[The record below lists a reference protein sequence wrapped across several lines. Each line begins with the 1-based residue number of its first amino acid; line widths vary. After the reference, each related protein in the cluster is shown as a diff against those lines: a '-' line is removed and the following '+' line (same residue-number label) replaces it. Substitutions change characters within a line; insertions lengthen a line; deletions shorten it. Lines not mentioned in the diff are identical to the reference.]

1 MIAFDPLPPEIEAQ
15 WRELRSPN
23 EETLLAAMSDIR
35 HDGRFGVR
43 WLVLTDRRVVVLPHM
58 APGANGA
65 VDISLAEVSDAR
77 AEPLVGGGRLEV
89 NVQGNFTPIMEY
101 SSSLGAK
108 FTEIARGIQQL
119 AKDEPFAVT
128 TDIPRARC
136 QKCQA
141 LLPDRE
147 RNCPRCVR
155 KMAVMLRIAS
165 YLKPYKPLAAV
176 LILAT
181 LGRALL
187 QLTPP
192 LITRTII
199 DDVLAPDG
207 LASVLA
213 VDGLL
218 PNENYA
224 LLAWLVAALVAV
236 NLATGGLEVAGSW
249 VGAWLSTRVIAN
261 MRAQLYQVLE
271 RMSLTFH
278 NRKGQGNLLS
288 LVTRDT
294 ESLNYFLIDGAPY
307 LVVNSVML
315 FGVLTILL
323 LMSWQVTLLV
333 LLPVPFVVMGG
344 TALVKRMRLLWSRV
358 SQNWALLHGQLNESL
373 LGIRVAKAFAQEE
386 AEIGR
391 FDRRNEAVAR
401 ATVREARFWDSSFA
415 ILNFIT
421 GAGVFIAWYAGG
433 REVIGGDL
441 TLGSL
446 MAFIQLLWMLY
457 GPLQWFNRI
466 YNWMSRALVGADRI
480 FDVMDTPTEPYA
492 EPGKLTPRPL
502 RGEVEFREVTFGY
515 DKTKPV
521 LKKVDLHVQPGEMVG
536 LVGKSGAG
544 KSTTAHLVCRF
555 YEVDH
560 GEVLIDG
567 YDIRDIELT
576 CLRDQ
581 IGVVLQEP
589 FLFSGTILENIRYS
603 KPTAELAEVIAAA
616 RAANAHNFIVAKPE
630 GYDTL
635 VGERGNRLSVGEK
648 QRVSIARA
656 VLKDPRILI
665 LDEATASVDTETEFE
680 IQQAIARL
688 IKGRTTFAIAH
699 RLSTLRNADRLV
711 VMDEGAVVE
720 VGTHEELLAKR
731 GIYYKLV
738 EMQRTVSRLRAVE
751 R

>member
-1 MIAFDPLPPEIEAQ
+1 MVIFDQPYPEVVAQ
-15 WRELRSPN
+15 WRGLMTSG
-23 EETLLAAMSDIR
+23 EETLLVATSDIR
-35 HDGRFGVR
+35 RDGRFGTR
-43 WLVLTDRRVVVLPHM
+43 WIVVTDRRVAVLSEPE
-58 APGANGA
+58 PGTNGDGFDPEA
-65 VDISLAEVSDAR
+65 VNLELSQISDAR
-77 AEPLVGGGRLEV
+77 AEALVGGGRLEV
-89 NVQGNFTPIMEY
+89 RVNGYFTPIIEY
-101 SSSLGAK
+101 SSSLAAK

-136 QKCQA
+136 QRCQA

-165 YLKPYKPLAAV
+165 YLAPYKPLAAILV
-176 LILAT
+176 LAT
-181 LGRALL
+181 LGRALV

-192 LITRTII
+192 LITRTMV
-199 DDVLAPDG
+199 DDVLVPRENF
-207 LASVLA
+207 
-213 VDGLL
+213 GLL
-218 PNENYA
+218 A
-224 LLAWLVAALVAV
+224 LLVAALVGAHV
-236 NLATGGLEVAGSW
+236 TTGGLEVAGSW
-249 VGAWLSTRVIAN
+249 VGSWLSTRVIAN

-278 NRKGQGNLLS
+278 NRKGQGPLLS

-307 LVVNSVML
+307 LVVNTVML
-315 FGVLTILL
+315 LGVLVILL
-323 LMSWQVTLLV
+323 LMSWQVTLVV
-333 LLPVPFVVMGG
+333 LIPVPLVVLGG
-344 TALVKRMRLLWSRV
+344 TALVKRMRVLWSRV

-386 AEIGR
+386 AEIDR

-401 ATVREARFWDSSFA
+401 ATVHEARFWDSSFA
-415 ILNFIT
+415 ILNFVT
-421 GAGVFIAWYAGG
+421 GSGIFIAWFFGG
-433 REVIGGDL
+433 SAVLNDSLSLGDL
-441 TLGSL
+441 I
-446 MAFIQLLWMLY
+446 AFIQFLWMLY

-492 EPGKLTPRPL
+492 APGKLEMRPL
-502 RGEVEFREVTFGY
+502 RGEVEFEEVTFGY

-521 LKKVDLHVQPGEMVG
+521 LKKIDLQVEPGEMIG

-544 KSTTAHLVCRF
+544 KSTLAHLVCRF
-555 YEVDH
+555 YESDH
-560 GEVLIDG
+560 GTVRIDG
-567 YDIRDIELT
+567 HDIRDIELT

-589 FLFSGTILENIRYS
+589 FLFSGTVLENIRYA
-603 KPTAELAEVIAAA
+603 KPTADVPEVIAAA
-616 RAANAHNFIVAKPE
+616 RAANAHDFIVAKPE

-665 LDEATASVDTETEFE
+665 LDEATASVDTETEFA
-680 IQQAIARL
+680 IQQAISRL

-711 VMDEGAVVE
+711 VLEEGTVAE
-720 VGTHEELLAKR
+720 VGTHDELLAKR
-731 GIYYKLV
+731 GIYCKLV

>member
-1 MIAFDPLPPEIEAQ
+1 MVVFDSLPPEIEAQ
-15 WRELRSPN
+15 WGELILPG
-23 EETLLAAMSDIR
+23 EETLLVAMSDIR
-35 HDGRFGVR
+35 HDGHFGVR
-43 WLVLTDRRVVVLPHM
+43 WMLLTNKRVVVLSDQ
-58 APGANGA
+58 APG
-65 VDISLAEVSDAR
+65 VDGQMSIDLAEISDAR
-77 AEPLVGGGRLEV
+77 AEPLVGGGRLEIRR
-89 NVQGNFTPIMEY
+89 NGYFTPIIEY

-136 QKCQA
+136 QKCQS

-155 KMAVMLRIAS
+155 KMAVFLRIAS

-181 LGRALL
+181 LGRAVL

-192 LITRTII
+192 LITRTMI
-199 DDVLAPDG
+199 DDVLVPR
-207 LASVLA
+207 
-213 VDGLL
+213 
-218 PNENYA
+218 ENFA
-224 LLAWLVAALVAV
+224 LLAWLVAALVGV
-236 NLATGGLEVAGSW
+236 NLATGGLEVVGSW

-261 MRAQLYQVLE
+261 MRARLYQVLE

-333 LLPVPFVVMGG
+333 LLPVPFVVLGG
-344 TALVKRMRLLWSRV
+344 TALVKRMRVLWSRV

-386 AEIGR
+386 AEIDR

-415 ILNFIT
+415 VLNFVT
-421 GAGVFIAWYAGG
+421 GAGVFIAWFAGG
-433 REVIGGDL
+433 SAVLGG
-441 TLGSL
+441 TLSLGEL

-492 EPGKLTPRPL
+492 QLGKLTPRPL

-521 LKKVDLHVQPGEMVG
+521 LKKVDLHVHPGEMVG

-567 YDIRDIELT
+567 HDIRDIELT

-589 FLFSGTILENIRYS
+589 FLFSGTILENIRYA
-603 KPTAELAEVIAAA
+603 KPEADLPEVIAAA
-616 RAANAHNFIVAKPE
+616 RAANAHDFIVAKPE
-630 GYDTL
+630 GYDSL

-665 LDEATASVDTETEFE
+665 LDEATASVDTETEFA
-680 IQQAIARL
+680 IQQAISRL

-711 VMDEGAVVE
+711 VMDEGTVAE
-720 VGTHEELLAKR
+720 IGTHDELLSKR
-731 GIYYKLV
+731 GIYYRLV

>member
-1 MIAFDPLPPEIEAQ
+1 MSESSTVIFDQPHPEIVAE
-15 WRELRSPN
+15 WRALMAPG
-23 EETLLAAMSDIR
+23 EETLLVATSDVR
-35 HDGRFGVR
+35 RDGRFGVQ
-43 WLVLTDRRVVVLPHM
+43 WIVLTDKRVVVLPEPEPGVNGDGVEADVVNLEM
-58 APGANGA
+58 AE
-65 VDISLAEVSDAR
+65 ITDAR

-89 NVQGNFTPIMEY
+89 KLNGYFTPIVEY
-101 SSSLGAK
+101 SSSLAAK
-108 FTEIARGIQQL
+108 FTEVARGIQQL

-136 QKCQA
+136 QRCQA
-141 LLPDRE
+141 LLPDRD

-155 KMAVMLRIAS
+155 KMAVMLRIAG
-165 YLKPYKPLAAV
+165 YLKPYWPLAAV
-176 LILAT
+176 LVVTT
-181 LGRALL
+181 LGRALV

-192 LITRTII
+192 LITRAMI
-199 DDVLAPDG
+199 DNVLVPR
-207 LASVLA
+207 
-213 VDGLL
+213 
-218 PNENYA
+218 ENFV
-224 LLAWLVAALVAV
+224 LLAWLVAGLVAAS
-236 NLATGGLEVAGSW
+236 LATGGLEIAGGW
-249 VGAWLSTRVIAN
+249 VGSWLSTRVIAN

-278 NRKGQGNLLS
+278 NRKGQGPLLS

-315 FGVLTILL
+315 VGVLVILL
-323 LMSWQVTLLV
+323 LMSWQVTLFV
-333 LLPVPFVVMGG
+333 LLPVPFVVLGG
-344 TALVKRMRLLWSRV
+344 TALVKRMRVLWSRV

-386 AEIGR
+386 AEIER

-401 ATVREARFWDSSFA
+401 ATVHEARYWDSSFA
-415 ILNFIT
+415 ILNFVT
-421 GAGVFIAWYAGG
+421 GSGVFIAWFVGG
-433 REVIGGDL
+433 SAVIDGPL
-441 TLGSL
+441 TLGGL
-446 MAFIQLLWMLY
+446 MAFIHYLWMLY

-480 FDVMDTPTEPYA
+480 FDVIDTPTEPYA
-492 EPGKLTPRPL
+492 APGKLNIRPL
-502 RGEVEFREVTFGY
+502 RGEVEFRKVTFGY

-521 LKKVDLHVQPGEMVG
+521 LKKVGLRVEPGEMIG

-544 KSTTAHLVCRF
+544 KSTLAHLVCRF
-555 YEVDH
+555 YEADH
-560 GEVLIDG
+560 GEVIIDG
-567 YDIRDIELT
+567 HDIRDIELT

-589 FLFSGTILENIRYS
+589 FLFSGTVLENIRYA
-603 KPTAELAEVIAAA
+603 KPTAELPEVIAAA
-616 RAANAHNFIVAKPE
+616 RAANAHDFIVAKPE

-665 LDEATASVDTETEFE
+665 LDEATASVDTETEFA
-680 IQQAIARL
+680 IQQAISRL

-711 VMDEGAVVE
+711 VLEEGAVAE
-720 VGTHEELLAKR
+720 VGTHDELLAKR
-731 GIYYKLV
+731 GIYHNLV
-738 EMQRTVSRLRAVE
+738 EMQRTVSRIKAVE

>member
-1 MIAFDPLPPEIEAQ
+1 MVVFDTLPPEIEAQ
-15 WRELRSPN
+15 WLELKSPG
-23 EETLLAAMSDIR
+23 EETLLVAMSDIR

-43 WLVLTDRRVVVLPHM
+43 WMLLTDKRVIVLPHL
-58 APGANGA
+58 APGVDGA
-65 VDISLAEVSDAR
+65 VSMDLSEISDAR

-89 NVQGNFTPIMEY
+89 NWKGHFTPIIEY

-136 QKCQA
+136 QKCQS

-165 YLKPYKPLAAV
+165 YLAPYKPLAAV
-176 LILAT
+176 LVLTT

-187 QLTPP
+187 NLTPP
-192 LITRTII
+192 LISRTLI
-199 DDVLAPDG
+199 DDVLAPNVLESG
-207 LASVLA
+207 VRAPTESLAM
-213 VDGLL
+213 
-218 PNENYA
+218 
-224 LLAWLVAALVAV
+224 LAWLVAALVAV
-236 NLATGGLEVAGSW
+236 NLGTGGLEVAGSW
-249 VGAWLSTRVIAN
+249 IGAWLSTRVIAN

-307 LVVNSVML
+307 LVVHSATL
-315 FGVLTILL
+315 LGVLVILL
-323 LMSWQVTLLV
+323 LMSWQVTLFV
-333 LLPVPFVVMGG
+333 LLPVPFVVLGG

-386 AEIGR
+386 AEISR

-401 ATVREARFWDSSFA
+401 ATVHEARFWDSSFA
-415 ILNFIT
+415 ILNFVT
-421 GAGVFIAWYAGG
+421 GAGVFIAWYFGG
-433 REVIGGDL
+433 RAVIGGDL
-441 TLGSL
+441 TFGSL
-446 MAFIQLLWMLY
+446 YAFTHYLWMLY

-480 FDVMDTPTEPYA
+480 FDVMDTPTEPYDQ
-492 EPGKLTPRPL
+492 PGKLTPRPL

-521 LKKVDLHVQPGEMVG
+521 LKKVDLHVQPGEMIG

-544 KSTTAHLVCRF
+544 KSTTAQLVCRF

-567 YDIRDIELT
+567 HDIRDIELT
-576 CLRDQ
+576 CLREQ

-603 KPTAELAEVIAAA
+603 KPSANLPEVIAAA

-665 LDEATASVDTETEFE
+665 LDEATASVDTETEFA

-711 VMDEGAVVE
+711 VMDEGTVAE
-720 VGTHEELLAKR
+720 IGTHEELLAKR

>member
-1 MIAFDPLPPEIEAQ
+1 MVVFDTLPPDIEAQ
-15 WRELRSPN
+15 WSELILPG
-23 EETLLAAMSDIR
+23 EETLLVAMSDIR

-43 WLVLTDRRVVVLPHM
+43 WMMLTNQRVVVLPQLS
-58 APGANGA
+58 PGIDGA
-65 VDISLAEVSDAR
+65 VSVDLAEISDAR

-89 NVQGNFTPIMEY
+89 SRNGNFTPVIEY

-136 QKCQA
+136 QKCQS

-165 YLKPYKPLAAV
+165 YLAPYKGLAVV
-176 LILAT
+176 LIITT
-181 LGRALL
+181 LGRAVLNWM
-187 QLTPP
+187 PP
-192 LITRTII
+192 LISRTLI
-199 DDVLAPDG
+199 DDVLAPNV
-207 LASVLA
+207 LASDSFVPAESLTM
-213 VDGLL
+213 
-218 PNENYA
+218 
-224 LLAWLVAALVAV
+224 LAWLVAALVAV
-236 NLATGGLEVAGSW
+236 SLANGGLEVAGSW

-271 RMSLTFH
+271 RMSLSFH

-307 LVVNSVML
+307 LVVHSVTL
-315 FGVLTILL
+315 LGVLTILL
-323 LMSWQVTLLV
+323 LMSWQVTLFV
-333 LLPVPFVVMGG
+333 LLPVPFVVLGG

-401 ATVREARFWDSSFA
+401 ATVHEARFWDSSFA
-415 ILNFIT
+415 ILNFVT
-421 GAGVFIAWYAGG
+421 GSGVFIAWFAGG
-433 REVIGGDL
+433 SAVIGGDFSL
-441 TLGSL
+441 GTLI
-446 MAFIQLLWMLY
+446 AFIHYLWMLY

-480 FDVMDTPTEPYA
+480 FDVMDSPTEPYA
-492 EPGKLTPRPL
+492 QPGKLNILPL

-560 GEVLIDG
+560 GDVLIDG
-567 YDIRDIELT
+567 HDIRDIELT

-603 KPTAELAEVIAAA
+603 KPTADLPEVIAAA
-616 RAANAHNFIVAKPE
+616 RAANAHDFIVAKPE
-630 GYDTL
+630 GYDSL

-648 QRVSIARA
+648 QRISIARA

-665 LDEATASVDTETEFE
+665 LDEATASVDTETEYA
-680 IQQAIARL
+680 IQEAISRL

-699 RLSTLRNADRLV
+699 RLSTLRNAHRLV
-711 VMDEGAVVE
+711 VMDEGTVAE
-720 VGTHEELLAKR
+720 IGTHDELLAKR

-738 EMQRTVSRLRAVE
+738 EMQQTVSRLRAVE

>member
-1 MIAFDPLPPEIEAQ
+1 MVVFDTLPPEIEAQ
-15 WRELRSPN
+15 WLELKSPG
-23 EETLLAAMSDIR
+23 EETLLVAMSDIR

-43 WLVLTDRRVVVLPHM
+43 WMLLTDKRVIVLPHL
-58 APGANGA
+58 APGVDGA
-65 VDISLAEVSDAR
+65 VSMGLSEISDAR

-89 NVQGNFTPIMEY
+89 NWNGYFTPIIEY
-101 SSSLGAK
+101 SSSLGDK
-108 FTEIARGIQQL
+108 FAEIARGIQQL

-141 LLPDRE
+141 LLPDRD

-165 YLKPYKPLAAV
+165 YLKPYKPLAAI
-176 LILAT
+176 LILST
-181 LGRALL
+181 FGRALV

-192 LITRTII
+192 LLTRSMV
-199 DDVLAPDG
+199 DDVLVPK
-207 LASVLA
+207 
-213 VDGLL
+213 
-218 PNENYA
+218 ENFG

-236 NLATGGLEVAGSW
+236 NLASGGLQIAGSW
-249 VGAWLSTRVIAN
+249 VSAWLSTRVIAN

-278 NRKGQGNLLS
+278 NRKGQGTLLS

-294 ESLNYFLIDGAPY
+294 ESLNYFLIDGVPY

-315 FGVLTILL
+315 LVAVGILSL
-323 LMSWQVTLLV
+323 LSWQLTLLV
-333 LLPVPFVVMGG
+333 LIPVPIVVLGG
-344 TALVKRMRLLWSRV
+344 GVLLKRMRVLWSRV

-373 LGIRVAKAFAQEE
+373 SGIRVAKAFAQED

-401 ATVREARFWDSSFA
+401 ATVHEARFWDTSFA
-415 ILNFIT
+415 TLNFVT
-421 GAGVFIAWYAGG
+421 GAGVFIAWYVGG
-433 REVIGGDL
+433 RGVITDSLSFGGL
-441 TLGSL
+441 L
-446 MAFIQLLWMLY
+446 AFVQYLWLLY
-457 GPLQWFNRI
+457 GPLQWFNQI

-480 FDVMDTPTEPYA
+480 FDVMDTPTEPYST
-492 EPGKLTPRPL
+492 PGKLTIRPL
-502 RGEVEFREVTFGY
+502 QGEVEFREVTFGY
-515 DKTKPV
+515 EKTKPV
-521 LKKVDLHVQPGEMVG
+521 LKKVDIHVQPGEMVG

-544 KSTTAHLVCRF
+544 KSTLAHLVCRF
-555 YEVDH
+555 YEADY
-560 GEVLIDG
+560 GEIFIDG
-567 YDIRDIELT
+567 HDIRDIELT

-589 FLFSGTILENIRYS
+589 FLFSGTVLENIRYA
-603 KPTAELAEVIAAA
+603 KPMADVPEVIAAA
-616 RAANAHNFIVAKPE
+616 RAANAHDFIVAKPE

-656 VLKDPRILI
+656 VLKDPSILI
-665 LDEATASVDTETEFE
+665 LDEATASVDTETEYA
-680 IQQAIARL
+680 IQQAISRL
-688 IKGRTTFAIAH
+688 IRGRTTFAIAH

-711 VMDEGAVVE
+711 VLEEGGVAE
-720 VGTHEELLAKR
+720 VGTHDELLAKR
-731 GIYYKLV
+731 GIYHKLV
-738 EMQRTVSRLRAVE
+738 EMQRTVSSLRAVE

>member
-1 MIAFDPLPPEIEAQ
+1 MVVFDTLPPEIEAQ
-15 WRELRSPN
+15 WRESVLPG
-23 EETLLAAMSDIR
+23 EETLLVAMSDIR

-43 WLVLTDRRVVVLPHM
+43 WIMLTNKRVVVLSDQ
-58 APGANGA
+58 APGVNGA
-65 VDISLAEVSDAR
+65 VSMDLTEISDAR

-89 NVQGNFTPIMEY
+89 KRNGYFTPVIEY

-165 YLKPYKPLAAV
+165 YLAPYKFLAVALV
-176 LILAT
+176 LTT
-181 LGRALL
+181 LGRSLL
-187 QLTPP
+187 NLAPP
-192 LITRTII
+192 QISRILI
-199 DDVLAPDG
+199 DDVLAPN
-207 LASVLA
+207 VLA
-213 VDGLL
+213 QGLRTPSESL
-218 PNENYA
+218 V

-236 NLATGGLEVAGSW
+236 NLGNGGLEVAGSW
-249 VGAWLSTRVIAN
+249 IGAWLSTRVIAN

-307 LVVNSVML
+307 LVVHSATL
-315 FGVLTILL
+315 LGILTILL
-323 LMSWQVTLLV
+323 LMSWQVTLFV
-333 LLPVPFVVMGG
+333 LLPAPFVVMGG
-344 TALVKRMRLLWSRV
+344 TVLVKRMRLLWSRV

-386 AEIGR
+386 AEIDR

-401 ATVREARFWDSSFA
+401 STIHEARFWDSSFA
-415 ILNFIT
+415 ILNFVT
-421 GAGVFIAWYAGG
+421 GAGIFIAWYFGG
-433 REVIGGDL
+433 RAVIGGDL
-441 TLGSL
+441 SLGDL
-446 MAFIQLLWMLY
+446 VAFIHYLWMLY

-480 FDVMDTPTEPYA
+480 FDVMDTPTEPFGQ
-492 EPGKLTPRPL
+492 PGKLTPRPL

-521 LKKVDLHVQPGEMVG
+521 LKKIDLHVQPGEMIG

-555 YEVDH
+555 YEADH

-567 YDIRDIELT
+567 HDIRDIELT

-603 KPTAELAEVIAAA
+603 KPTADLPEVIAAA
-616 RAANAHNFIVAKPE
+616 RAANAHDFIVAKPE

-635 VGERGNRLSVGEK
+635 VGERGNRLSTGEK

-665 LDEATASVDTETEFE
+665 LDEATASVDTETEFA
-680 IQQAIARL
+680 IQQAISRL

-711 VMDEGAVVE
+711 VMEEGAVAE
-720 VGTHEELLAKR
+720 IGTHEELLSKR
-731 GIYYKLV
+731 GIYHKLV

>member
-23 EETLLAAMSDIR
+23 EETLLVAMSDIL

-43 WLVLTDRRVVVLPHM
+43 WIVLTDKRVVVLPHL
-58 APGANGA
+58 APGADGA
-65 VDISLAEVSDAR
+65 LDIDLAEVSDAR

-89 NVQGNFTPIMEY
+89 NLQGHFTPIIEY

-141 LLPDRE
+141 LLPDRD

-155 KMAVMLRIAS
+155 KMAVLLRIAS
-165 YLKPYKPLAAV
+165 YLAPYKVLAVV
-176 LILAT
+176 LVLTT
-181 LGRALL
+181 LGRSLL
-187 QLTPP
+187 NLAPP
-192 LITRTII
+192 FISRSLI
-199 DDVLAPDG
+199 DDVLAPN
-207 LASVLA
+207 VLELGVRTPA
-213 VDGLL
+213 ESLT
-218 PNENYA
+218 
-224 LLAWLVAALVAV
+224 LLAWLVAALVGV
-236 NLATGGLEVAGSW
+236 NLANGGLEVAGSW
-249 VGAWLSTRVIAN
+249 IGAWLSTRVIAN

-271 RMSLTFH
+271 RMSLSFH

-307 LVVNSVML
+307 LVVHSATL
-315 FGVLTILL
+315 LGVLTILL
-323 LMSWQVTLLV
+323 LMSWQVTLFV

-401 ATVREARFWDSSFA
+401 ATVHEARFWDSSFA
-415 ILNFIT
+415 ILNFVT
-421 GAGVFIAWYAGG
+421 GAGVFIAWYFGG
-433 REVIGGDL
+433 RAVIGGEL
-441 TLGSL
+441 TLGTL
-446 MAFIQLLWMLY
+446 YAFIHYLWLLY

-502 RGEVEFREVTFGY
+502 RGEVALREVTFGY

-521 LKKVDLHVQPGEMVG
+521 LKKVDLDVRPGEMVG

-544 KSTTAHLVCRF
+544 KSTLAHLVCRF
-555 YEVDH
+555 YEADH
-560 GEVLIDG
+560 GQVLIDG
-567 YDIRDIELT
+567 HDIRDIELT

-603 KPTAELAEVIAAA
+603 KPTADLPEVIAAA
-616 RAANAHNFIVAKPE
+616 RAANAHDFIVAKPE

-665 LDEATASVDTETEFE
+665 LDEATASVDTETEFA

-688 IKGRTTFAIAH
+688 IRGRTTFAIAH

-711 VMDEGAVVE
+711 VLDEGAVAE
-720 VGTHEELLAKR
+720 IGTHEELLAKR

>member
-1 MIAFDPLPPEIEAQ
+1 MIVFDTLPPEIEAQ
-15 WRELRSPN
+15 WGELILPG
-23 EETLLAAMSDIR
+23 EETLLVAMSDIR
-35 HDGRFGVR
+35 HDGQFGVR
-43 WLVLTDRRVVVLPHM
+43 WVLLTNQRVVVLSDQ
-58 APGANGA
+58 APG
-65 VDISLAEVSDAR
+65 VDGQVSIDLSEISDAR

-89 NVQGNFTPIMEY
+89 RRNGYFTPIIEY

-192 LITRTII
+192 LITRTMI
-199 DDVLAPDG
+199 DEVLVPR
-207 LASVLA
+207 
-213 VDGLL
+213 
-218 PNENYA
+218 ENFV
-224 LLAWLVAALVAV
+224 LLAWLVAALVGV

-307 LVVNSVML
+307 LVVNSAML

-333 LLPVPFVVMGG
+333 LLPVPFVVLGG
-344 TALVKRMRLLWSRV
+344 TALVKRMRVLWSRV

-386 AEIGR
+386 AEINR

-401 ATVREARFWDSSFA
+401 ATVHEARFWDSSFA
-415 ILNFIT
+415 VLNFVT
-421 GAGVFIAWYAGG
+421 GAGVFIAWFAGG
-433 REVIGGDL
+433 SAVLGGAL
-441 TLGSL
+441 SLGDL

-466 YNWMSRALVGADRI
+466 YSWMSRALVGADRI
-480 FDVMDTPTEPYA
+480 FDVMDTPTEPFA
-492 EPGKLTPRPL
+492 QPGKVTPHPL

-521 LKKVDLHVQPGEMVG
+521 LKKIDLHVQPGEMVG

-555 YEVDH
+555 YEADH

-567 YDIRDIELT
+567 HDIRDIELT

-589 FLFSGTILENIRYS
+589 FLFSGTILENIRYA
-603 KPTAELAEVIAAA
+603 KPEADLPEVIAAA
-616 RAANAHNFIVAKPE
+616 RAANAHDFIVAKPE

-635 VGERGNRLSVGEK
+635 VGERGNRLSTGEK

-665 LDEATASVDTETEFE
+665 LDEATASVDTETEFA
-680 IQQAIARL
+680 IQQAISRL

-711 VMDEGAVVE
+711 VMDEGTVAE
-720 VGTHEELLAKR
+720 IGTHDELLSKR
-731 GIYYKLV
+731 GIYSKLV
-738 EMQRTVSRLRAVE
+738 EMQQTVSRLRAVE

>member
-1 MIAFDPLPPEIEAQ
+1 MVIFDELPPEIAAQ
-15 WRELRSPN
+15 WGKQKSPG
-23 EETLLAAMSDIR
+23 EETLLVAMSDIR
-35 HDGRFGVR
+35 HDGQFGVR
-43 WLVLTDRRVVVLPHM
+43 WIMLTDKRVVVLSDQ
-58 APGANGA
+58 APGVDGA
-65 VDISLAEVSDAR
+65 VSMDFSEISDAR

-89 NVQGNFTPIMEY
+89 KRNGYFTPVIEY

-147 RNCPRCVR
+147 RNCPRCVQ
-155 KMAVMLRIAS
+155 KMAVILRIAR
-165 YLKPYKPLAAV
+165 YLAPYKFLAALLV
-176 LILAT
+176 ITT

-187 QLTPP
+187 NLIPP
-192 LITRTII
+192 LISRTLI
-199 DDVLAPDG
+199 DDVLAPTVIEAG
-207 LASVLA
+207 IRTPSESLV
-213 VDGLL
+213 
-218 PNENYA
+218 

-236 NLATGGLEVAGSW
+236 NLGTGGLEVAGSW
-249 VGAWLSTRVIAN
+249 IGAWLSTRVIAN

-307 LVVNSVML
+307 LVVHTVTL
-315 FGVLTILL
+315 LGVLTILL
-323 LMSWQVTLLV
+323 LMSWQVTLFV

-401 ATVREARFWDSSFA
+401 ATVQEARFWDGSFA
-415 ILNFIT
+415 ILNFVT

-433 REVIGGDL
+433 SAIIGGTL
-441 TLGSL
+441 SLGSL
-446 MAFIQLLWMLY
+446 VAFIQFLWMLY

-480 FDVMDTPTEPYA
+480 FDVMDTPTEPFGQ
-492 EPGKLTPRPL
+492 PGKLTPRPL

-521 LKKVDLHVQPGEMVG
+521 LKKIDLHVQPGEMIG

-555 YEVDH
+555 FEADH

-567 YDIRDIELT
+567 HDIRDIELT

-603 KPTAELAEVIAAA
+603 KPTADLPEVIAAA
-616 RAANAHNFIVAKPE
+616 RAANAHDFIVAKPE

-635 VGERGNRLSVGEK
+635 VGERGNRLSTGEK

-665 LDEATASVDTETEFE
+665 LDEATASVDTETEFA
-680 IQQAIARL
+680 IQQAISRL

-711 VMDEGAVVE
+711 VMDEGTVAE
-720 VGTHEELLAKR
+720 IGTHEELLAKR
-731 GIYYKLV
+731 GIYHKLV

>member
-1 MIAFDPLPPEIEAQ
+1 MVVFDTLPPEIEAQ
-15 WRELRSPN
+15 WRESVLPG
-23 EETLLAAMSDIR
+23 EETLLVAMSDIR

-43 WLVLTDRRVVVLPHM
+43 WIMLTNKRVVVLSDQ
-58 APGANGA
+58 APGVDGA
-65 VDISLAEVSDAR
+65 VSIDFSEISDAR

-89 NVQGNFTPIMEY
+89 KRSGYFTPVIEY

-141 LLPDRE
+141 LLPDRD

-165 YLKPYKPLAAV
+165 YLKPYKALAAV
-176 LILAT
+176 LVIAT
-181 LGRALL
+181 LGRALV
-187 QLTPP
+187 QLLPP
-192 LITRTII
+192 LITRTMI

-207 LASVLA
+207 LANVLA

-218 PNENYA
+218 PKENYA
-224 LLAWLVAALVAV
+224 LLAWLVAALVAAS
-236 NLATGGLEVAGSW
+236 LATGGLEIVGGW
-249 VGAWLSTRVIAN
+249 VGSWLSTHVIAN

-294 ESLNYFLIDGAPY
+294 ESLNSFLIDGAPY

-315 FGVLTILL
+315 LGVLVILL
-323 LMSWQVTLLV
+323 LMSWQVTIFV
-333 LLPVPFVVMGG
+333 LLPVPFVVLGG
-344 TALVKRMRLLWSRV
+344 TALVKRMRVLWSRV

-386 AEIGR
+386 AEIDR
-391 FDRRNEAVAR
+391 FDRRNEAVTR
-401 ATVREARFWDSSFA
+401 ATVHEARFWDSSFA
-415 ILNFIT
+415 VLNFVT
-421 GAGVFIAWYAGG
+421 GSGIFIAWYFGG
-433 REVIGGDL
+433 RAVIGGDL
-441 TLGSL
+441 SLGDL
-446 MAFIQLLWMLY
+446 VAFIQYLWMLY
-457 GPLQWFNRI
+457 GPLQWFNQI

-480 FDVMDTPTEPYA
+480 FDVIDTPTEPYA
-492 EPGKLTPRPL
+492 VPGKLTIHPL
-502 RGEVEFREVTFGY
+502 RGDVEFREVTFGY

-555 YEVDH
+555 YEADH

-567 YDIRDIELT
+567 HDIRDIELN

-589 FLFSGTILENIRYS
+589 FLFSGTILENIRYA
-603 KPTAELAEVIAAA
+603 KPEAELPEVIAAA
-616 RAANAHNFIVAKPE
+616 RAANAHDFIVAKPE
-630 GYDTL
+630 GYDAL

-665 LDEATASVDTETEFE
+665 LDEATASVDTETEFA
-680 IQQAIARL
+680 IQQAISRL

-699 RLSTLRNADRLV
+699 RLSTLRNADRLI
-711 VMDEGAVVE
+711 VMEEGIVAE
-720 VGTHEELLAKR
+720 IGTHEELLAKR
-731 GIYYKLV
+731 GIYQKLV

>member
-1 MIAFDPLPPEIEAQ
+1 MVVFDPLPPEIEAQ
-15 WRELRSPN
+15 WRELKSPG
-23 EETLLAAMSDIR
+23 EETLLVAMSDIR

-43 WLVLTDRRVVVLPHM
+43 WMLLTDKRVIVLPHL
-58 APGANGA
+58 APGVDGA
-65 VDISLAEVSDAR
+65 VSMGLSEISDAR

-89 NVQGNFTPIMEY
+89 NWKGHFTPIVEY

-136 QKCQA
+136 QKCQS
-141 LLPDRE
+141 LLPDRD

-165 YLKPYKPLAAV
+165 YLEPYKPLAAV
-176 LILAT
+176 LIVAT

-192 LITRTII
+192 LITRTIV
-199 DDVLAPDG
+199 DDVL
-207 LASVLA
+207 LVST
-213 VDGLL
+213 
-218 PNENYA
+218 EKFA
-224 LLAWLVAALVAV
+224 LLAWLVAALVAL

-315 FGVLTILL
+315 LGVVTILL

-333 LLPVPFVVMGG
+333 LLPVPFVVLGG
-344 TALVKRMRLLWSRV
+344 TALVKRMRVLWSRV

-386 AEIGR
+386 AEVGR
-391 FDRRNEAVAR
+391 FNRRNEAVAR

-415 ILNFIT
+415 VLNFVT

-433 REVIGGDL
+433 REVIGGSL
-441 TLGSL
+441 TLGEL
-446 MAFIQLLWMLY
+446 MAFIQYLWMLY

-492 EPGKLTPRPL
+492 EPGKLTLRPL

-521 LKKVDLHVQPGEMVG
+521 LKKVDLDVRPGEMIG

-544 KSTTAHLVCRF
+544 KSTLAHLVCRF
-555 YEVDH
+555 YEADH
-560 GEVLIDG
+560 GVVLVDSH
-567 YDIRDIELT
+567 DIRDIELT

-589 FLFSGTILENIRYS
+589 FLFSGTILENIRFA
-603 KPTAELAEVIAAA
+603 KPEADLPEVIAAA

-665 LDEATASVDTETEFE
+665 LDEATASVDTETEFV
-680 IQQAIARL
+680 IQQAIGRL

-711 VMDEGAVVE
+711 VMDEGTVAE
-720 VGTHEELLAKR
+720 IGTHEELLAKR

>member
-1 MIAFDPLPPEIEAQ
+1 MIVFDPLPPEIEAQ
-15 WRELRSPN
+15 RRESMAPD
-23 EETLLAAMSDIR
+23 EETLLVAMSDIR

-43 WLVLTDRRVVVLPHM
+43 WMLLTNQRVVVLSDL
-58 APGANGA
+58 APGVDGA
-65 VDISLAEVSDAR
+65 VSMDLSEISDAR
-77 AEPLVGGGRLEV
+77 AEPIVGGGRLEV
-89 NVQGNFTPIMEY
+89 KRNGHFAPIIEY

-147 RNCPRCVR
+147 RNCPRCVH

-192 LITRTII
+192 LITRTMI
-199 DDVLAPDG
+199 DDVLVPR
-207 LASVLA
+207 
-213 VDGLL
+213 
-218 PNENYA
+218 ENFT

-323 LMSWQVTLLV
+323 LMSWQVTILV
-333 LLPVPFVVMGG
+333 LLPVPFVVLGG
-344 TALVKRMRLLWSRV
+344 TALVKRMRVLWSRV
-358 SQNWALLHGQLNESL
+358 SQDWALLHGQLNESL

-415 ILNFIT
+415 VLNFVT
-421 GAGVFIAWYAGG
+421 GAGVFIAWFAGG
-433 REVIGGDL
+433 SAVLGGAL
-441 TLGSL
+441 SLGDL

-492 EPGKLTPRPL
+492 QPGKLTPRPL

-521 LKKVDLHVQPGEMVG
+521 LKKVDLHVQPGEMIG

-555 YEVDH
+555 YEADH
-560 GEVLIDG
+560 GMVLIDG
-567 YDIRDIELT
+567 IDIRDIELT

-589 FLFSGTILENIRYS
+589 FLFSGTVLENIRYA
-603 KPTAELAEVIAAA
+603 KPEADLPEVIAAA
-616 RAANAHNFIVAKPE
+616 RAANAHDFIVAKPE

-648 QRVSIARA
+648 QRISIARA

-665 LDEATASVDTETEFE
+665 LDEATASVDTETEFA
-680 IQQAIARL
+680 IQQAISRL

-711 VMDEGAVVE
+711 VMDEGTVAE
-720 VGTHEELLAKR
+720 IGTHDELLSKQ

-738 EMQRTVSRLRAVE
+738 EMQQTVSRLRAVE

>member
-1 MIAFDPLPPEIEAQ
+1 MVVFDPLPPEIEAQ
-15 WRELRSPN
+15 WRELKSPG
-23 EETLLAAMSDIR
+23 EETLLVAMSDIR

-43 WLVLTDRRVVVLPHM
+43 WMLLTDKRVMVLPHL
-58 APGANGA
+58 APGVNGA
-65 VDISLAEVSDAR
+65 VSMDLSEISDAR

-89 NVQGNFTPIMEY
+89 NWKGHFTPIVEY

-136 QKCQA
+136 QKCQS

-165 YLKPYKPLAAV
+165 YLEPYKPLAAV
-176 LILAT
+176 LIVAT

-192 LITRTII
+192 LITRTIV
-199 DDVLAPDG
+199 DDVL
-207 LASVLA
+207 LVST
-213 VDGLL
+213 
-218 PNENYA
+218 EKFA
-224 LLAWLVAALVAV
+224 LLAWLVAALVAL

-315 FGVLTILL
+315 LGVVTILL

-333 LLPVPFVVMGG
+333 LLPVPFVVLGG
-344 TALVKRMRLLWSRV
+344 TALVKRMRVLWSRV

-386 AEIGR
+386 AEVGR
-391 FDRRNEAVAR
+391 FNRRNEAVAR

-415 ILNFIT
+415 VLNFVT

-433 REVIGGDL
+433 REVIGGSL
-441 TLGSL
+441 TLGEL
-446 MAFIQLLWMLY
+446 MAFIQYLWMLY

-521 LKKVDLHVQPGEMVG
+521 LKKVDLDVRPGEMIG

-544 KSTTAHLVCRF
+544 KSTLAHLVCRF

-567 YDIRDIELT
+567 HDIRDIELT

-589 FLFSGTILENIRYS
+589 FLFSGTILENIRFA
-603 KPTAELAEVIAAA
+603 KPEADLPEVIAAA
-616 RAANAHNFIVAKPE
+616 RAANAHDFIVAKPE

-665 LDEATASVDTETEFE
+665 LDEATASVDTETEFV
-680 IQQAIARL
+680 IQQAIGRL

-711 VMDEGAVVE
+711 VIDEGTVAE
-720 VGTHEELLAKR
+720 IGTHEELLAKR

>member
-1 MIAFDPLPPEIEAQ
+1 MVVFDTLPPEIEAQ
-15 WRELRSPN
+15 WRELKSPG
-23 EETLLAAMSDIR
+23 EETLLVAMSDIR

-43 WLVLTDRRVVVLPHM
+43 WMLLTDKRVIVLPHL
-58 APGANGA
+58 APGVDGA
-65 VDISLAEVSDAR
+65 VSMDLSEISDAR

-89 NVQGNFTPIMEY
+89 NWKGHFTPIIEY

-136 QKCQA
+136 QKCQS
-141 LLPDRE
+141 LLPDRD

-155 KMAVMLRIAS
+155 KMAVMLRIGS
-165 YLKPYKPLAAV
+165 YLEPYKPLAAV
-176 LILAT
+176 LIVAT

-199 DDVLAPDG
+199 DDVLVPVDD
-207 LASVLA
+207 A
-213 VDGLL
+213 VVPKDNLG
-218 PNENYA
+218 

-236 NLATGGLEVAGSW
+236 NLATGGLEVVGSW

-261 MRAQLYQVLE
+261 MRAQLYEVLE

-307 LVVNSVML
+307 MVVNTVML
-315 FGVLTILL
+315 LGVLVILL

-333 LLPVPFVVMGG
+333 LLPVPFVVLGG
-344 TALVKRMRLLWSRV
+344 TALVKRMRVLWSRV

-373 LGIRVAKAFAQEE
+373 LGIRVAKAFAQED
-386 AEIGR
+386 AEVGR
-391 FDRRNEAVAR
+391 FNRRNEAVAR

-415 ILNFIT
+415 VLNFVT
-421 GAGVFIAWYAGG
+421 GAGVFIAWFAGG
-433 REVIGGDL
+433 REVIGGSL
-441 TLGSL
+441 TLGQL

-492 EPGKLTPRPL
+492 EPGKLTLRPL
-502 RGEVEFREVTFGY
+502 RGEVELREVTFGY

-521 LKKVDLHVQPGEMVG
+521 LKKVDLDVRPGEMIG

-544 KSTTAHLVCRF
+544 KSTLAHLVCRF
-555 YEVDH
+555 YEADH
-560 GEVLIDG
+560 GVVLVDG
-567 YDIRDIELT
+567 HDIRDIELT

-589 FLFSGTILENIRYS
+589 FLFSGTILENIRYA
-603 KPTAELAEVIAAA
+603 KPMADLPEVIAAA

-665 LDEATASVDTETEFE
+665 LDEATASVDTETEFA

-711 VMDEGAVVE
+711 VMDEGTVAE
-720 VGTHEELLAKR
+720 IGTHEELLAKR

>member
-1 MIAFDPLPPEIEAQ
+1 MVIFDQPYPEVVAQ
-15 WRELRSPN
+15 WRGLMTPG
-23 EETLLAAMSDIR
+23 EETLLVATSDIR
-35 HDGRFGVR
+35 RDGRFGTR
-43 WLVLTDRRVVVLPHM
+43 WIVVTDRRVAVLSEPE
-58 APGANGA
+58 PGTNGDGFDPEA
-65 VDISLAEVSDAR
+65 VNLELSQISDAR
-77 AEPLVGGGRLEV
+77 AEALVGGGRLEV
-89 NVQGNFTPIMEY
+89 RVNGYFTPIIEY
-101 SSSLGAK
+101 SSSLAAK

-136 QKCQA
+136 QRCQA

-165 YLKPYKPLAAV
+165 YLAPYKPLAAILV
-176 LILAT
+176 LAT
-181 LGRALL
+181 LGRALV

-192 LITRTII
+192 LITRTMV
-199 DDVLAPDG
+199 DDVLVPRENF
-207 LASVLA
+207 
-213 VDGLL
+213 GLL
-218 PNENYA
+218 A
-224 LLAWLVAALVAV
+224 LLVAALVGAHV
-236 NLATGGLEVAGSW
+236 TTGGLEVAGSW
-249 VGAWLSTRVIAN
+249 VGSWLSTRVIAN

-278 NRKGQGNLLS
+278 NRKGQGPLLS

-307 LVVNSVML
+307 LVVNTVML
-315 FGVLTILL
+315 LGVLVILL
-323 LMSWQVTLLV
+323 LMSWQVTLVV
-333 LLPVPFVVMGG
+333 LIPVPLVVLGG
-344 TALVKRMRLLWSRV
+344 TALVKRMRVLWSRV

-386 AEIGR
+386 AEIDR

-401 ATVREARFWDSSFA
+401 ATVHEARFWDSSFA
-415 ILNFIT
+415 ILNFVT
-421 GAGVFIAWYAGG
+421 GSGIFIAWFFGG
-433 REVIGGDL
+433 SAVLNDSLSLGDL
-441 TLGSL
+441 I
-446 MAFIQLLWMLY
+446 AFIQFLWMLY

-492 EPGKLTPRPL
+492 APGKLEMRPL
-502 RGEVEFREVTFGY
+502 RGEVEFEEVTFGY

-521 LKKVDLHVQPGEMVG
+521 LKKIDLQVEPGEMIG

-544 KSTTAHLVCRF
+544 KSTLAHLVCRF
-555 YEVDH
+555 YESDH
-560 GEVLIDG
+560 GTVRIDG
-567 YDIRDIELT
+567 HDIRDIELT

-589 FLFSGTILENIRYS
+589 FLFSGTVLENIRYA
-603 KPTAELAEVIAAA
+603 KPTADVPEVIAAA
-616 RAANAHNFIVAKPE
+616 RAANAHDFIVAKPE

-665 LDEATASVDTETEFE
+665 LDEATASVDTETEFA
-680 IQQAIARL
+680 IQQAISRL

-711 VMDEGAVVE
+711 VLDEGAVAE
-720 VGTHEELLAKR
+720 VGTHDELLAKR
-731 GIYYKLV
+731 GIYHKLV

>member
-1 MIAFDPLPPEIEAQ
+1 MVVFDTLPPEIEAQ
-15 WRELRSPN
+15 WRESVLPG
-23 EETLLAAMSDIR
+23 EETLLVAMSDIR

-43 WLVLTDRRVVVLPHM
+43 WIMLTNKRVVVLSDH
-58 APGANGA
+58 APGVDGA
-65 VDISLAEVSDAR
+65 VSMDFSEISDAR

-89 NVQGNFTPIMEY
+89 NWRGHFTPIIEY

-165 YLKPYKPLAAV
+165 YLAPYKFLAAALV
-176 LILAT
+176 LTT
-181 LGRALL
+181 LGRSLL
-187 QLTPP
+187 NLAPP
-192 LITRTII
+192 LISRTLI
-199 DDVLAPDG
+199 DDVLAPNVLELG
-207 LASVLA
+207 LRTPSESLV
-213 VDGLL
+213 
-218 PNENYA
+218 

-236 NLATGGLEVAGSW
+236 NLANGGLEVAGSW
-249 VGAWLSTRVIAN
+249 IGAWLSTRVIAN
-261 MRAQLYQVLE
+261 MRARLYQVLE
-271 RMSLTFH
+271 RMSLSFH

-307 LVVNSVML
+307 LVVHSATL
-315 FGVLTILL
+315 LGVLTILL
-323 LMSWQVTLLV
+323 LMSWQVTLFV

-401 ATVREARFWDSSFA
+401 ATVHEARFWDSSFA
-415 ILNFIT
+415 ILNFVT
-421 GAGVFIAWYAGG
+421 GAGVFIAWYFGG
-433 REVIGGDL
+433 RAVIGGDL
-441 TLGSL
+441 TFGTLY
-446 MAFIQLLWMLY
+446 AFIHYLWMLY

-480 FDVMDTPTEPYA
+480 FDVMDTPTEPFA
-492 EPGKLTPRPL
+492 QPGKLTPRPL

-521 LKKVDLHVQPGEMVG
+521 LKKIDLHVQPGEMIG

-555 YEVDH
+555 YEADH
-560 GEVLIDG
+560 GQVLIDG
-567 YDIRDIELT
+567 HDIRDIELT

-603 KPTAELAEVIAAA
+603 KPTADLPEVIAAA
-616 RAANAHNFIVAKPE
+616 RAANAHDFIVAKPE

-635 VGERGNRLSVGEK
+635 VGERGNRLSTGEK

-665 LDEATASVDTETEFE
+665 LDEATASVDTETEFA
-680 IQQAIARL
+680 IQQAISRL

-711 VMDEGAVVE
+711 VMEEGAVAE
-720 VGTHEELLAKR
+720 IGTHEELLSKR
-731 GIYYKLV
+731 GIYHKLV

>member
-1 MIAFDPLPPEIEAQ
+1 MIVFDPLPPEIEALL
-15 WRELRSPN
+15 RESMAPD
-23 EETLLAAMSDIR
+23 EETLLVAMSDIR

-43 WLVLTDRRVVVLPHM
+43 WMLLTNQRVVVLSDQ
-58 APGANGA
+58 APGVDGA
-65 VDISLAEVSDAR
+65 VSMDLSEISDAR

-89 NVQGNFTPIMEY
+89 KRNGHFTPIIEY

-128 TDIPRARC
+128 ADIPRARC

-176 LILAT
+176 LIVAT

-192 LITRTII
+192 LITRTMI
-199 DDVLAPDG
+199 DDVLVPR
-207 LASVLA
+207 
-213 VDGLL
+213 
-218 PNENYA
+218 ENFT

-323 LMSWQVTLLV
+323 LMSWQVTILV
-333 LLPVPFVVMGG
+333 LLPVPFVVLGG
-344 TALVKRMRLLWSRV
+344 TALVKRMRVLWSRV
-358 SQNWALLHGQLNESL
+358 SQDWALLHGQLNESL

-415 ILNFIT
+415 VLNFVT
-421 GAGVFIAWYAGG
+421 GAGVFIAWFAGG
-433 REVIGGDL
+433 SAVLGGAL
-441 TLGSL
+441 SLGDL

-492 EPGKLTPRPL
+492 QPGKLTPRPL

-521 LKKVDLHVQPGEMVG
+521 LKKVDLHVQPGEMIG

-555 YEVDH
+555 YEADH
-560 GEVLIDG
+560 GMVLIDG
-567 YDIRDIELT
+567 IDIRDIELT

-589 FLFSGTILENIRYS
+589 FLFSGTVLENIRYA
-603 KPTAELAEVIAAA
+603 KPEADLPEVIAAA
-616 RAANAHNFIVAKPE
+616 RAANAHDFIVAKPE

-648 QRVSIARA
+648 QRISIARA
-656 VLKDPRILI
+656 VLKDPRVLI
-665 LDEATASVDTETEFE
+665 LDEATASVDTETEFA
-680 IQQAIARL
+680 IQQAISRL

-711 VMDEGAVVE
+711 VMDEGTVAE
-720 VGTHEELLAKR
+720 IGTHEELLSKQ

-738 EMQRTVSRLRAVE
+738 EMQQTVSRLRAVE

>member
-1 MIAFDPLPPEIEAQ
+1 MSESSTVIFDQPHPEIVAE
-15 WRELRSPN
+15 WRALMAPG
-23 EETLLAAMSDIR
+23 EETLLVATSDVR
-35 HDGRFGVR
+35 RDGRFGVR
-43 WLVLTDRRVVVLPHM
+43 WIVVTNKRVVVLSE
-58 APGANGA
+58 AGPGANGA
-65 VDISLAEVSDAR
+65 EIDADAVNLEFTEISDAR

-89 NVQGNFTPIMEY
+89 KLNGYFTPIVEY
-101 SSSLGAK
+101 SSSLAAK
-108 FTEIARGIQQL
+108 FTEIARGIQQV

-136 QKCQA
+136 QRCQA
-141 LLPDRE
+141 LLPDRD

-155 KMAVMLRIAS
+155 KMAVMLRIVS
-165 YLKPYKPLAAV
+165 YLEPYKALAAV
-176 LILAT
+176 LIIAT
-181 LGRALL
+181 FGRAFV
-187 QLTPP
+187 QLVPP

-199 DDVLAPDG
+199 DDVLLVDEKRFAM
-207 LASVLA
+207 LALLVLA
-213 VDGLL
+213 F
-218 PNENYA
+218 
-224 LLAWLVAALVAV
+224 VAA

-249 VGAWLSTRVIAN
+249 VSAGLSTRIIAN

-278 NRKGQGNLLS
+278 NRKGQGPLVS

-294 ESLNYFLIDGAPY
+294 ESLNYFLIDGVPY
-307 LVVNSVML
+307 LVVNTVML
-315 FGVLTILL
+315 LGVLTILL

-333 LLPVPFVVMGG
+333 LIPVPFVVVGG
-344 TALVKRMRLLWSRV
+344 SILVKRMRALWSRV

-373 LGIRVAKAFAQEE
+373 SGIRVAKAFAQEE

-401 ATVREARFWDSSFA
+401 ATIYEARYWDSSFA
-415 ILNFIT
+415 VLNFVT
-421 GAGVFIAWYAGG
+421 GAGVFIAWYFGG
-433 REVIGGDL
+433 RAVIDE
-441 TLGSL
+441 TLSFGSL
-446 MAFIQLLWMLY
+446 MAFIQYLWMLY

-466 YNWMSRALVGADRI
+466 YNWMSRALAGADRV
-480 FDVMDTPTEPYA
+480 FDVIDTPTEPY
-492 EPGKLTPRPL
+492 ESPGTSEVRPL
-502 RGEVEFREVTFGY
+502 RGEVEFRETTFGY

-521 LKKVDLHVQPGEMVG
+521 LKKIDLHVRPGEMVG

-544 KSTTAHLVCRF
+544 KSTLAHLVCRF
-555 YEVDH
+555 YEADH

-567 YDIRDIELT
+567 FNIQDIKLA

-589 FLFSGTILENIRYS
+589 FLFSGTILENIRYA
-603 KPTAELAEVIAAA
+603 KPTAELPEVIAAA
-616 RAANAHNFIVAKPE
+616 RAANAHDFIVAKPE

-665 LDEATASVDTETEFE
+665 LDEATASVDTETEFA
-680 IQQAIARL
+680 IQQAISRL

-711 VMDEGAVVE
+711 VLEEGAVAE
-720 VGTHEELLAKR
+720 VGTHDELLSKR
-731 GIYYKLV
+731 GIYHNLV
-738 EMQRTVSRLRAVE
+738 EMQRTVSRLKAVE

>member
-1 MIAFDPLPPEIEAQ
+1 MVVFDPLPPEIEAQ
-15 WRELRSPN
+15 WRELKSPG
-23 EETLLAAMSDIR
+23 EETLLVAMSDIR

-43 WLVLTDRRVVVLPHM
+43 WMLLTDKRVIVLPHL
-58 APGANGA
+58 APGVDGA
-65 VDISLAEVSDAR
+65 FSMDFSEISDAR

-89 NVQGNFTPIMEY
+89 NWNGYFTPIIEY
-101 SSSLGAK
+101 SSSLGDK

-136 QKCQA
+136 QKCQS
-141 LLPDRE
+141 LLPDRD

-165 YLKPYKPLAAV
+165 YLKPYKPMALVLVAA
-176 LILAT
+176 T
-181 LGRALL
+181 FGRALV
-187 QLTPP
+187 QLMPP
-192 LITRTII
+192 LLERSMV
-199 DDVLAPDG
+199 DDVLVPK
-207 LASVLA
+207 
-213 VDGLL
+213 
-218 PNENYA
+218 ENFG

-236 NLATGGLEVAGSW
+236 NLASGGLQIAGSW

-278 NRKGQGNLLS
+278 NRKGQGTLLS

-315 FGVLTILL
+315 LVALGILSLLNWQLT
-323 LMSWQVTLLV
+323 LMVMI
-333 LLPVPFVVMGG
+333 PVPIVVMGG
-344 TALVKRMRLLWSRV
+344 GILLKRMRVLWSRV

-373 LGIRVAKAFAQEE
+373 SGIRVAKAFAQED

-401 ATVREARFWDSSFA
+401 ATVHEARFWDTSFA
-415 ILNFIT
+415 TLNFVT
-421 GAGVFIAWYAGG
+421 GIGVFIAWYIGG
-433 REVIGGDL
+433 RGVISESLTFGDL
-441 TLGSL
+441 I
-446 MAFIQLLWMLY
+446 AFVHYLWLLY
-457 GPLQWFNRI
+457 GPLQWFNQI
-466 YNWMSRALVGADRI
+466 YSWMSRALVGADRV
-480 FDVMDTPTEPYA
+480 FDVMDTPTEPYSM
-492 EPGKLTPRPL
+492 PGKLTIRPL
-502 RGEVEFREVTFGY
+502 QGEVEFREVTFGY

-521 LKKVDLHVQPGEMVG
+521 LKKVDIHVQPGEMVG

-544 KSTTAHLVCRF
+544 KSTLAHLVCRF
-555 YEVDH
+555 YEADY
-560 GEVLIDG
+560 GEIFIDG
-567 YDIRDIELT
+567 HDIRDIELT

-589 FLFSGTILENIRYS
+589 FLFSGTILENIRYA
-603 KPTAELAEVIAAA
+603 KPMADMPEVIAAA
-616 RAANAHNFIVAKPE
+616 RAANAHDFIVAKPE
-630 GYDTL
+630 GYDSL

-656 VLKDPRILI
+656 VLKDPSILI
-665 LDEATASVDTETEFE
+665 LDEATASVDTETEYA
-680 IQQAIARL
+680 IQQAISRL
-688 IKGRTTFAIAH
+688 IRGRTTFAIAH

-711 VMDEGAVVE
+711 VLDEGGVAE
-720 VGTHEELLAKR
+720 IGTHDELLAKR
-731 GIYYKLV
+731 GIYYNLV
-738 EMQRTVSRLRAVE
+738 EMQRTVSTLRAVE

>member
-1 MIAFDPLPPEIEAQ
+1 MVVFDTLPPEIEAQ
-15 WRELRSPN
+15 WRELESPG
-23 EETLLAAMSDIR
+23 EETLLVAMSDIR

-43 WLVLTDRRVVVLPHM
+43 WMLLTDKRVIVLPHL
-58 APGANGA
+58 APGVDGA
-65 VDISLAEVSDAR
+65 VSMDLSEISDAR

-89 NVQGNFTPIMEY
+89 NWKGHFTPIIEY

-136 QKCQA
+136 QKCQS
-141 LLPDRE
+141 LLPDRD

-155 KMAVMLRIAS
+155 KMAVMLRIGS
-165 YLKPYKPLAAV
+165 YLEPYKPLAAV
-176 LILAT
+176 LIVAT

-199 DDVLAPDG
+199 DDVLVPVDD
-207 LASVLA
+207 A
-213 VDGLL
+213 VVPKDNLG
-218 PNENYA
+218 

-236 NLATGGLEVAGSW
+236 NLATGGLEVVGSW

-261 MRAQLYQVLE
+261 MRAQLYEVLE

-307 LVVNSVML
+307 MVVNTVML
-315 FGVLTILL
+315 LGVLVILL

-333 LLPVPFVVMGG
+333 LLPVPFVVLGG
-344 TALVKRMRLLWSRV
+344 TALVKRMRVLWSRV

-373 LGIRVAKAFAQEE
+373 LGIRVAKAFAQED
-386 AEIGR
+386 AEVGR
-391 FDRRNEAVAR
+391 FNRRNEAVAR

-415 ILNFIT
+415 VLNFVT

-433 REVIGGDL
+433 REVIGGSL
-441 TLGSL
+441 TLGQL

-492 EPGKLTPRPL
+492 EPGKLTLRPL
-502 RGEVEFREVTFGY
+502 RGEVELREVTFGY

-521 LKKVDLHVQPGEMVG
+521 LKKVDLDVRPGEMIG

-544 KSTTAHLVCRF
+544 KSTLAHLVCRF
-555 YEVDH
+555 YEADH
-560 GEVLIDG
+560 GVVLVDG
-567 YDIRDIELT
+567 HDIRDIELT

-589 FLFSGTILENIRYS
+589 FLFSGTILENIRYA
-603 KPTAELAEVIAAA
+603 KPMADLPEVIAAA

-665 LDEATASVDTETEFE
+665 LDEATASVDTETEFA

-711 VMDEGAVVE
+711 VMDEGTVAE
-720 VGTHEELLAKR
+720 IGTHEELLAKR

>member
-1 MIAFDPLPPEIEAQ
+1 M
-15 WRELRSPN
+15 
-23 EETLLAAMSDIR
+23 
-35 HDGRFGVR
+35 
-43 WLVLTDRRVVVLPHM
+43 LPHL
-58 APGANGA
+58 APGVDGA
-65 VDISLAEVSDAR
+65 VSMDLSEITDAR

-89 NVQGNFTPIMEY
+89 NWKGHFTPIIEY

-128 TDIPRARC
+128 TDFPRARC
-136 QKCQA
+136 QKCQS

-165 YLKPYKPLAAV
+165 YLAPYKPLAAV
-176 LILAT
+176 LVLTT

-187 QLTPP
+187 NLTPP
-192 LITRTII
+192 LISRTLI
-199 DDVLAPDG
+199 DDVLAPNVLESG
-207 LASVLA
+207 VRAPTESLAM
-213 VDGLL
+213 
-218 PNENYA
+218 
-224 LLAWLVAALVAV
+224 LAWLVAALVAV
-236 NLATGGLEVAGSW
+236 NLGTGGLEVAGSW
-249 VGAWLSTRVIAN
+249 IGAWLSTRVIAN

-307 LVVNSVML
+307 LVVHSATL
-315 FGVLTILL
+315 LGVLVILL
-323 LMSWQVTLLV
+323 LMSWQVTLFV
-333 LLPVPFVVMGG
+333 LLPVPFVVLGG

-386 AEIGR
+386 AEISR

-401 ATVREARFWDSSFA
+401 ATVHEARFWDSSFA
-415 ILNFIT
+415 ILNFVT
-421 GAGVFIAWYAGG
+421 GAGVFIAWYFGG
-433 REVIGGDL
+433 RAVIGGDL
-441 TLGSL
+441 TFGSL
-446 MAFIQLLWMLY
+446 YAFTHYLWMLY

-480 FDVMDTPTEPYA
+480 FDVMDTPTEPYDQ
-492 EPGKLTPRPL
+492 PGKLTPRPL

-521 LKKVDLHVQPGEMVG
+521 LKKVDLHVQPGEMIG

-544 KSTTAHLVCRF
+544 KSTTAQLVCRF

-560 GEVLIDG
+560 GQLLIDG
-567 YDIRDIELT
+567 HDIRDIELT

-589 FLFSGTILENIRYS
+589 FLFSGTILENIRFS
-603 KPTAELAEVIAAA
+603 KPTANLPEVIAAA
-616 RAANAHNFIVAKPE
+616 RAANAHDFVVAKPE

-665 LDEATASVDTETEFE
+665 LDEATASVDTETEFA

-711 VMDEGAVVE
+711 VMDEGTVAE
-720 VGTHEELLAKR
+720 IGTHEELLAKR